1 MNDTSLVIEVFVN
14 GELVHTEN
22 IRLSSTQVT
31 HNFSSGKVI
40 FSGNTYINEF
50 AIYTTAL
57 RDPDINKL
65 AEYFRDK
72 YKAS

>member
-1 MNDTSLVIEVFVN
+1 M
-14 GELVHTEN
+14 
-22 IRLSSTQVT
+22 T